1 MAALLHSLTEDMDLS
16 VIALSLVASVG
27 LGLAGVYAAL
37 STVLFLIEGSRRS
50 GQTGL

>member
-1 MAALLHSLTEDMDLS
+1 MDLS

-37 STVLFLIEGSRRS
+37 SIMLLLLQRVALRA
-50 GQTGL
+50 